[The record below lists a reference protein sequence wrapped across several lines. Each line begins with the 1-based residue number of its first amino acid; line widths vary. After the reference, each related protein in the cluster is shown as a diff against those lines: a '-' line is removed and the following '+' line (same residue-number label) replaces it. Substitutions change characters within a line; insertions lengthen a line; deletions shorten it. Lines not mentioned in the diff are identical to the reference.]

1 MCCSGVDVERET
13 ALKPS
18 TRRHDF
24 SLNCESCKAT
34 QAKSKNKN
42 MMLQNASFFSLCKC
56 NKKVQVHFHN
66 RAKTTTTT
74 KLCKETTTLYL
85 CSQQIC
91 AVIAVWEIHANHCRS
106 SYNDTIVLCLDQRS
120 YVVVSQKLTS
130 HMRKSMSTFLFT
142 ISHSCLELHP
152 TSPSELIQEESGDF
166 WLTERIAASPLHLS
180 LSADCLSDYLQPEK
194 NTCAPFEVRAQVQ

>member
-18 TRRHDF
+18 TRRHDIVWTVNHAKLHKQSPRIKIWCCKVPPF
-24 SLNCESCKAT
+24 SLYANAT
-34 QAKSKNKN
+34 KRYRYN
-42 MMLQNASFFSLCKC
+42 FTT
-56 NKKVQVHFHN
+56 VQ
-66 RAKTTTTT
+66 KQQQQ
-74 KLCKETTTLYL
+74 KLCKEATTLYL

-91 AVIAVWEIHANHCRS
+91 AVIAVWEIHANQCRS

-120 YVVVSQKLTS
+120 YVAVSQKLTS
-130 HMRKSMSTFLFT
+130 HAPKSMSTFLFT

-166 WLTERIAASPLHLS
+166 WLTERIAGSPLHLS

>member
-18 TRRHDF
+18 ARRHDF
-24 SLNCESCKAT
+24 SLNCESRKAT

-120 YVVVSQKLTS
+120 YVVVSQNSRHT
-130 HMRKSMSTFLFT
+130 RGRAWAP
-142 ISHSCLELHP
+142 SC
-152 TSPSELIQEESGDF
+152 SPSHTVVWNFTPPHLVSSFRRNQE
-166 WLTERIAASPLHLS
+166 I
-180 LSADCLSDYLQPEK
+180 SDSQRE
-194 NTCAPFEVRAQVQ
+194 

>member
-1 MCCSGVDVERET
+1 MTLVWTVNHAKLHKQSPRIKIWCCKV
-13 ALKPS
+13 PP
-18 TRRHDF
+18 F
-24 SLNCESCKAT
+24 SLYANETKRYRYNFT
-34 QAKSKNKN
+34 T
-42 MMLQNASFFSLCKC
+42 
-56 NKKVQVHFHN
+56 VQ
-66 RAKTTTTT
+66 KQQQQQQ
-74 KLCKETTTLYL
+74 KLCKEATTLYL

-91 AVIAVWEIHANHCRS
+91 AVIAVWEIHANQCRS

-130 HMRKSMSTFLFT
+130 HAPKSMSTFLFT

-166 WLTERIAASPLHLS
+166 WLTERIAGSPLHLS